1 MHVIH
6 IILIII
12 FGGSIYGGIWYLIS
26 AKGRSFLSPICVI
39 PFFGFFYLSGWIFY
53 KEKIGGEVSLNE
65 TLLLGAALMFLL
77 AYMIGGSFNL
87 RLPLATRPSINMQ
100 NIYLTSIIL
109 YSISFFLFI
118 TIFLQFGSE
127 YFFVSKGARH
137 LLSRTMGF
145 EKFAKDIMISG
156 MILLNYYF
164 CRVRRVT
171 SPIFVAL
178 LLISILFFIV
188 LENRSALAIT
198 LLTFLYFFHQYVKAI
213 KNWHLVV
220 VYGSL
225 LFLGSIAKE
234 MFYWL
239 RIYITEGWFVPR
251 MGDALGSVLSQ
262 HEFYAWL
269 EIFKNL
275 QYSFVYGE
283 TFVKSLKSF
292 LMPGFLG
299 GESYSAAQWYVDT
312 FLPEVAELGN
322 GRAFSMIV
330 ELYINFTIVGLWLI
344 GFIAGVI
351 INHLERKQV
360 FLLTAF
366 ITSTFPF
373 IWTGNSAVLLKQ
385 YFAIYFLPAFLIYL
399 TLQLLPRK
407 IKVVRAS
414 YE

>member
-1 MHVIH
+1 MDITH

-12 FGGSIYGGIWYLIS
+12 FGMFIYGGIWYLVS
-26 AKGRSFLSPICVI
+26 AKAYSLLSPICVI
-39 PFFGFFYLSGWIFY
+39 PFFGFFYLSGWIFH
-53 KEKIGGEVSLNE
+53 KEKIGGEVSFNE
-65 TLLLGAALMFLL
+65 TLLLGTALIFLL
-77 AYMIGGSFNL
+77 VFMIGGSLNL
-87 RLPLATRPSINMQ
+87 KLPVTARRDLNLQSVF
-100 NIYLTSIIL
+100 LTGFL
-109 YSISFFLFI
+109 VYSISLFLFI
-118 TIFLQFGSE
+118 VIFLQFGGE
-127 YFFVSKGARH
+127 YFFISKGARN

-145 EKFAKDIMISG
+145 EKFAKDIMVSG
-156 MILLNYYF
+156 IILLSYYF

-171 SPIFVAL
+171 SPMFVAVFL
-178 LLISILFFIV
+178 TSIFFFIV
-188 LENRSALAIT
+188 LENRSALAIV
-198 LLTFLYFFHQYVKAI
+198 LLTSLYFFHQYVKAI
-213 KNWHLVV
+213 KNWNLVV

-234 MFYWL
+234 IFYGL
-239 RIYITEGWFVPR
+239 RVYVAEGWFAPQV
-251 MGDALGSVLSQ
+251 GQALTSALSQ
-262 HEFYAWL
+262 HEFYSWL

-292 LMPGFLG
+292 VMPGFLG

-312 FLPEVAELGN
+312 FLPEVAEVGN

-330 ELYINFTIVGLWLI
+330 ELYINFTVIGLWLV
-344 GFIAGVI
+344 GFTAGVV

-385 YFAIYFLPAFLIYL
+385 YFAIYFLPAFLIYT

-407 IKVVRAS
+407 VRL
-414 YE
+414 